1 MEPVFQ
7 HASLAPAAPLWLSTA
22 DPHSVMLPPRGF
34 ANRAARKN
42 AAKKHM
48 ILKTLFLFVVTAIAE
63 IVGCY
68 LPYVWLR
75 KGGSPWL
82 LVPAALSLALFA
94 WLLTMHPAASG
105 RVYAAYGCVYVATA
119 LSWLKFV
126 DKVSLST
133 TDMLGGAV
141 ALAGMLIIVSGWS
154 SPA

>member
-1 MEPVFQ
+1 
-7 HASLAPAAPLWLSTA
+7 
-22 DPHSVMLPPRGF
+22 
-34 ANRAARKN
+34 
-42 AAKKHM
+42 M
-48 ILKTLFLFVVTAIAE
+48 ILKTFLLFVVTAIAE

-119 LSWLKFV
+119 LLWLKFV
-126 DKVSLST
+126 DGVSLST

-141 ALAGMLIIVSGWS
+141 ALVGMLIIVSGWG

>member
-1 MEPVFQ
+1 M
-7 HASLAPAAPLWLSTA
+7 LAAEGF
-22 DPHSVMLPPRGF
+22 HQPRS
-34 ANRAARKN
+34 AQNTL
-42 AAKKHM
+42 KKHM

-126 DKVSLST
+126 DGVSLST

-141 ALAGMLIIVSGWS
+141 ALVGMLIIVSGWG